1 MHRSLAVPFCA
12 ALATSAAFAQQQYP
26 EGAPIPRSL
35 TALERAWLAAHPLAG
50 TDAPT
55 PPPTGPVHC
64 AAEYEPCDG
73 LVIAWEGSSSWTA
86 ILAQIAYH
94 VTTTGNAN
102 IYCYVD
108 STSERSTV
116 QTTLNNAGCNLSR
129 VQFLVH
135 PTDTIWC
142 RDYGPRYIFEGDC
155 RAIVDHTYNRPRAND
170 NAVPAH
176 FGPHKGHRVYEIP
189 LVHGGGNFHLDAIGR
204 AHSTLLI
211 ANENPGLTTQQ
222 IASHWQA
229 YQGLST
235 TLYTPFPTSV
245 DSTQHIDM
253 WMQVFADDAVMISD
267 WPLQPNSTQDQI
279 CDAAAVSLAAAGYT
293 VSRVPA
299 FSVSGTH
306 YTFTNMVM
314 CNDLALVPSY
324 TNSTVAPHNNQALA
338 AWQTALPG
346 KTVVQ
351 VPCQGIVTASGVMH
365 CIVMH
370 VPAHRGGLSPTAYV
384 KTPNGG
390 EVLQPQQQISIEW
403 NADDDEQVSSV
414 DVQLSVNGG
423 ASFPY
428 MLASNLP
435 HTGSWT
441 WTVPDLF
448 APAARLRVVARD
460 AQGRTGSDVS
470 DADFTINGTGCQA
483 LATPYGTGKAGSLG
497 VPLLFANAPVLGAT
511 LTVTLQ
517 QALPASG
524 FLMLLGDQQAATPF
538 DGGTMLVLANS
549 GFFAA
554 TDAAGQW
561 QLAVAMPDD
570 PVLCGATLFAQAWMP
585 FDPLAAGAGWAA
597 SNGLALVLGH

>member
-1 MHRSLAVPFCA
+1 MQRLLAVLVPA
-12 ALATSAAFAQQQYP
+12 AAAFAQQAYP
-26 EGAPIPRSL
+26 EGAPIPRDL
-35 TALERAWLAAHPLAG
+35 TPLEAAWLTTFPLAG
-50 TDAPT
+50 TDTPT

-73 LVIAWEGSSSWTA
+73 LVIAWEGSTSWTT
-86 ILAQIAYH
+86 ILTQIAYH

-102 IYCYVD
+102 LYCYVD
-108 STSERSTV
+108 STSEQATV
-116 QTTLNNAGCNLSR
+116 QTTLTNAGCAMSR
-129 VQFLVH
+129 VQFLVRT
-135 PTDTIWC
+135 TDTIWC

-155 RAIVDHTYNRPRAND
+155 RAIVDHTYNRPRPND
-170 NAVPAH
+170 NAVPVH
-176 FGPHKGHRVYEIP
+176 FGQTRGHRVYEIP
-189 LVHGGGNFHLDAIGR
+189 LVHGGGNFHLDALGR

-211 ANENPGLTTQQ
+211 ANENPSLTPQQ
-222 IASHWQA
+222 IVSYWQS
-229 YQGLST
+229 YQGLNV
-235 TLYTPFPTSV
+235 TLHTPFPTTV

-253 WMQVFADDAVMISD
+253 WMQVFADHGVMISD

-293 VSRVPA
+293 VHRVPA

-306 YTFTNMVM
+306 YTFTNMVL

-324 TNSTVAPHNNQALA
+324 TNTTVAPYNGQALA
-338 AWQTALPG
+338 AWQAALPG
-346 KTVVQ
+346 KTVVPI
-351 VPCQGIVTASGVMH
+351 PCQGIVTAAGVMH

-384 KTPNGG
+384 KSPNGG
-390 EVLQPQQQISIEW
+390 EVLPPLQQVTIEW
-403 NADDDEQVSSV
+403 NADDDQQVTGV

-428 MLASNLP
+428 TLASNLP
-435 HTGSWT
+435 IAGSWT
-441 WTVPDLF
+441 WTVPDLY

-470 DADFTINGTGCQA
+470 DADFAISGTGCQA
-483 LATPYGTGKAGSLG
+483 LATPYGAGKAGSLG
-497 VPLLFANAPVLGAT
+497 VPLLGANAPVLGTT
-511 LTVTLQ
+511 LTVALQ
-517 QALPASG
+517 QALPAST
-524 FLMLLGDQQAATPF
+524 FLLLLGNQQASTPF

-561 QLAVAMPDD
+561 QLPVPLPDD
-570 PVLCGATLFAQAWMP
+570 PVLCGARLHAQAWIP

-597 SNGLALVLGH
+597 SNGLGLTLGH